1 MTERIDDEAVYLE
14 AELICQAKNG
24 NSDAMR
30 RLIERHYPLIQGL
43 SKRICFGMVARDAL
57 VQAGILG
64 LIEAVKRYQSGTEVR
79 LIKYEVPWI
88 LGEMKKALRHE
99 VLPSA
104 DFYLEQTREEKSDL
118 LLEHVAGDE
127 GIDMRHID
135 LHLAFEKLCVEERRL
150 ILLRYYEGK
159 TQRETAET
167 MHKSQSQI
175 SRIENRALDM
185 LRIMLG

>member
-1 MTERIDDEAVYLE
+1 M
-14 AELICQAKNG
+14 
-24 NSDAMR
+24 
-30 RLIERHYPLIQGL
+30 
-43 SKRICFGMVARDAL
+43 
-57 VQAGILG
+57 
-64 LIEAVKRYQSGTEVR
+64 
-79 LIKYEVPWI
+79 
-88 LGEMKKALRHE
+88 
-99 VLPSA
+99 
-104 DFYLEQTREEKSDL
+104 EQTREEKSDL

-127 GIDMRHID
+127 GSDMRHID